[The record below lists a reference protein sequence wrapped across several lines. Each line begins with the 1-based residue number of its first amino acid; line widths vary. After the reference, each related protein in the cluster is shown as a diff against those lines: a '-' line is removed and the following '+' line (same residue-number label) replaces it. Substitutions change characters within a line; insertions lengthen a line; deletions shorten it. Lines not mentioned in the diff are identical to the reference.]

1 MLAHAHQR
9 SSAAGSEVEPAQQ
22 LLPARLG
29 RAVNPRRGV
38 IGWVRPPRRDGGVEL
53 AVVGAEAFCERLE
66 ERDTRSRGQ
75 LCVVRQNLARERD
88 TGGFAAPG
96 EELLAK
102 LHQARV
108 TLFRALAAL
117 TGAIEERAPALRDAL
132 QKLAKKGGVHD
143 TKLSLLR
150 DIKWLCR
157 PNSTNR
163 RKHFGRSLTDWLP
176 AMDKAVPARHKAA
189 VLAAVFW
196 R

>member
-1 MLAHAHQR
+1 MLTHAHQR

-22 LLPARLG
+22 LLPTRLG
-29 RAVNPRRGV
+29 RAMNPRRGV
-38 IGWVRPPRRDGGVEL
+38 IGWVRAPRRDGGVEL
-53 AVVGAEAFCERLE
+53 AMVGAETMRERLE
-66 ERDTRSRGQ
+66 ERDTRPRGQ
-75 LCVVRQNLARERD
+75 LCIVRQNFARERD
-88 TGGFAAPG
+88 TGGLAAPG
-96 EELLAK
+96 QEFLAK

-117 TGAIEERAPALRDAL
+117 TGAIEERAPALRAAS

-157 PNSTNR
+157 PNSTNH
-163 RKHFGRSLTDWLP
+163 RKHFG
-176 AMDKAVPARHKAA
+176 AVVNGLVTSYGQDRTGAPHRRR
-189 VLAAVFW
+189 FW